1 MKKRTIY
8 LLILTVATV
17 GCVIF
22 GTLWNV
28 GLNFSFSHHNVSGN
42 MVEKSGELEAFDS
55 IVMDMD
61 VMGIEIK
68 NGSGYSI
75 KYCCTDNLIPE
86 YKVKNGVLY
95 VTQEQ
100 KIHYNT
106 NNADMT
112 LTLPSG
118 TDLKKID
125 IRVDV
130 GDVTLSDLTA
140 DYCKADSDVGDFT
153 AKNST
158 LNELILN
165 SDTGDITLKN
175 SDFLTIDAESNVGN
189 IELDSNLNLEDY
201 TFEISTNVGDITVN
215 DHSYDHQYNSKCK
228 DSQGKI
234 TMTSDVGD
242 IDITY

>member
-75 KYCCTDNLIPE
+75 RYCCTDNLIPE

-140 DYCKADSDVGDFT
+140 DYCKAASDVGDFT

-158 LNELILN
+158 LNELLEIL
-165 SDTGDITLKN
+165 SLTATAAWKIIPLKFHRMLAT
-175 SDFLTIDAESNVGN
+175 SRSTTIAM
-189 IELDSNLNLEDY
+189 
-201 TFEISTNVGDITVN
+201 TTSTTASAKTARV
-215 DHSYDHQYNSKCK
+215 KLP
-228 DSQGKI
+228 
-234 TMTSDVGD
+234 
-242 IDITY
+242 